1 MHTAVPKEVLEVY
14 WGLNFF
20 QARVARGHLVLL
32 ATPLCLFFVLIL
44 IFFHQLLLSEHQLA
58 LKVFHMPRA
67 LLVKERR
74 DAGKGVIFVIA
85 SE

>member
-14 WGLNFF
+14 RGLDFL
-20 QARVARGHLVLL
+20 QARVVRGHLVLL

-44 IFFHQLLLSEHQLA
+44 LHQLLLSEHQLA
-58 LKVFHMPRA
+58 LEVFHMPRA